1 MIGFLSGKI
10 HSKSQDT
17 VILLIEGVGYQ
28 IFTPPSTLLKLEIGQ
43 PLEVYIHTHVREENL
58 DLFGFKTSDELAL
71 FKILLSVSGI
81 GTKTAL
87 NIIDR
92 GIKPVKNAVIN
103 ADVDFFQGIPR
114 LGRKNAQRIIIELKN
129 KIGGTTELDL
139 SAENI
144 DHQQIIEA
152 LSGMGY
158 SKAEATKSIRQLPVE
173 AITIEDK
180 IRFALKTL
188 GK

>member
-1 MIGFLSGKI
+1 MIGFLSGKV

-17 VILLIEGVGYQ
+17 LILLIGGVGYQ
-28 IFTPPSTLLKLEIGQ
+28 IFIPSSALMSLEIGQ

-58 DLFGFKTSDELAL
+58 DLFGFRTSDELSF
-71 FKILLSVSGI
+71 FKILLNVSGI

-92 GIKPVKNAVIN
+92 GVKPVKNAVIN

-129 KIGGTTELDL
+129 KIGGIAELDL
-139 SAENI
+139 SAENV
-144 DHQQIIEA
+144 DHLQIVEA

-158 SKAEATKSIRQLPVE
+158 SKAEATKAIRQLTPE